1 MAVDDKISKLVASQ
15 FPSFYKEDGAN
26 FLQFIEAYYA
36 WMETTGQMSDAIR
49 NLESYRDISTT
60 TNDFIDYFTK
70 TFLPSVPTSIL
81 ADKKLAVKNVK
92 FFNES
97 RGTFEAYK
105 LMFRAVFGEDIDLNL
120 PADQILIVSD
130 GDWVIDRYV
139 TTRYD
144 SNNYSLIGKGVVGL
158 ESNATALVEDIVRR
172 KVREEDIMQIYLSNV
187 IGEFNDLENIRTE
200 SDINATGQ
208 TPKINAGISRVTI
221 STGGASYQQGDVVDL
236 VSTKTGLFGKIIVT
250 GVQQLNGAL
259 TFTIANGGSGYRT
272 TTSTPGSEV
281 TIGGGLGTGAT
292 FSVGSTD
299 LTNSFAIFINGD
311 RINSVTEF
319 STLAPRITNT
329 DGKLR
334 RMRLFANTIIAAP
347 RYGFPETVVEGTPG
361 GTDYHE
367 YANSVLRVANTKAI
381 PVGSSLFGNTSLAN
395 ATVQSIISSTAG
407 NAYLKVKGYKKFTAL
422 EGLNIN
428 FNSGASAVT
437 VGNVTSYSANTFGSH
452 VLTIANTFT
461 ISVGDELVGVTSNAF
476 GTVTKII
483 GTTLANTFVHLSANS
498 TSNLTSQFSSG
509 PIKAFA
515 NNENIRKVGSATVVG
530 VAKNR
535 TANVL
540 TEDVH
545 TRLADSFAF
554 KSYNIGT
561 VQSLSSVNAGSG
573 YRTPPVTTIRDND
586 IASLEIQQFTITL
599 HNDDVNFSTGNS
611 NFTTLSSGDKIVQS
625 STGAAMYVMGS
636 NTAGSPIAV
645 TQLANST
652 YETSVTVWQELGTT
666 ASFSNNAA
674 VQIETYAGSFT
685 QGGLT
690 KDTRTKTNDGTATL
704 VFVTND
710 GTLGDNAVIN
720 STVGANGSIFSV
732 RTVDSGFNYEDNE
745 TVTLAATNRAQAEE
759 ATGVITLLG
768 AANAEG
774 YYASSKSHISTSRG
788 IIQDSRFYQEFS
800 YEIIAPV
807 ALAKYRDIALKLVH
821 PAGQALFGRYR
832 LQSNTFLD
840 VVTESESKKR
850 LKANGTIA
858 LTQNSFNITGT
869 GTSLTGNY
877 ANGGEIIIAIAP
889 STFYTMR
896 LNKVSNTTFAN
907 TTTAWSNSNITTAN
921 LYYTTSASSANI
933 YYQVT

>member
-15 FPSFYKEDGAN
+15 FPAFYKEDGAN

-36 WMETTGQMSDAIR
+36 WMETTGQMTDAIR

-92 FFNES
+92 YFNES

-139 TTRYD
+139 TTTYD
-144 SNNYSLIGKGVVGL
+144 PANYTLIGKEVVGL
-158 ESNATALVEDIVRR
+158 ESSTTALVEDVIRR
-172 KVREEDIMQIYLSNV
+172 KIRGKDIMQILLSNV
-187 IGEFNDLENIRTE
+187 IGKFSDLENIRLT
-200 SDINATGQ
+200 SDTNATGQ
-208 TPKINAGISRVTI
+208 TPVINAGISKVTI
-221 STGGASYQQGDVVDL
+221 STGGARYQAGDIVDL
-236 VSTKTGLFGKIIVT
+236 VSSKRGLFGKVIVT
-250 GVQQLNGAL
+250 DVEQLNGAL
-259 TFTIANGGSGYRT
+259 TFTLTEGGSGYRPS
-272 TTSTPGSEV
+272 TSTPGTQV
-281 TIGGGLGTGAT
+281 TVQGGLGTGAT
-292 FSVGSTD
+292 FSIGATD

-311 RINSVTEF
+311 RINSVTQF
-319 STLAPRITNT
+319 STFAPRITNT

-367 YANSVLRVANTKAI
+367 YANSVLRIANTKAI

-395 ATVQSIISSTAG
+395 AKVQSVISASAG
-407 NAYLKVKGYKKFTAL
+407 DSYFKVTGYKKFTAL
-422 EGLNIN
+422 EGINMN
-428 FNSGASAVT
+428 FNSGVSAVV

-476 GTVTKII
+476 GVVTKVI

-515 NNENIRKVGSATVVG
+515 NNENVRKVGSATVVG

-535 TANVL
+535 TSNVQ

-561 VQSLSSVNAGSG
+561 VQSLSAVNAGSG
-573 YRTPPVTTIRDND
+573 YRVSPSVTVRDND
-586 IASLEIQQFTITL
+586 IASLEIKQFTIRL
-599 HNDDVNFSTGNS
+599 HNDNVNWSTGNS
-611 NFTTLSSGDKIVQS
+611 NFTTLSAGDKIVQS
-625 STGAAMYVMGS
+625 STGAQMYVMGS
-636 NTAGSPIAV
+636 NIAGNPISV
-645 TQLANST
+645 TQLANNT
-652 YETSVTVWQELGTT
+652 YETSVRVWQQLGTT
-666 ASFSNNAA
+666 AVYANNAA
-674 VQIETYAGSFT
+674 VQIETYTGSYT
-685 QGGLT
+685 QGGLA
-690 KDTRTKTNDGTATL
+690 KDTRTKTNDGSATL
-704 VFVTND
+704 VFITNN

-720 STVGANGSIFSV
+720 SSVGANGSIVSV
-732 RTVDSGFNYEDNE
+732 RTNDSGFNYENGE
-745 TVTLAATNRAQAEE
+745 LVTISAANRVAAEE

-774 YYASSKSHISTSRG
+774 YYASSKSHISTLRG

-800 YEIIAPV
+800 YEIVSPV
-807 ALAKYRDIALKLVH
+807 ALARYRDLALKLVH

-832 LQSNTFLD
+832 LQSNAFLD
-840 VVTESESKKR
+840 VVTSSASKKR